1 MTKDPSSA
9 ETGPTY
15 EDPNS
20 ITRTPHP
27 STGEVYTDVNLD
39 KKKKK
44 KQENTTGAA
53 VYQVERVR

>member
-1 MTKDPSSA
+1 MTKDPSST

-20 ITRTPHP
+20 IKRTPHP

-39 KKKKK
+39 KKKNK

-53 VYQVERVR
+53 VYQVESVR

>member
-1 MTKDPSSA
+1 MTKDTSSA

-20 ITRTPHP
+20 IKRTPHP
-27 STGEVYTDVNLD
+27 TTGEVYTDVNLD
-39 KKKKK
+39 KKNK
-44 KQENTTGAA
+44 KQGNTTGAA